1 VREDYAPL
9 NGKGNISGLPDQ
21 YPIIIAEWDRN
32 KREVVRVVLDRYN
45 GRHTVNV
52 RIWYHDDGGLKPSK
66 TGITLSVKHLPALA
80 DALAKAERQ
89 ARERSLLDGGEQ

>member
-1 VREDYAPL
+1 L
-9 NGKGNISGLPDQ
+9 NNKENISGLPNQ

-32 KREVVRVVLDRYN
+32 KREVVRVALDHYG

-80 DALAKAERQ
+80 DALVKAGRQ
-89 ARERSLLDGGEQ
+89 ALELGLLDGAEP